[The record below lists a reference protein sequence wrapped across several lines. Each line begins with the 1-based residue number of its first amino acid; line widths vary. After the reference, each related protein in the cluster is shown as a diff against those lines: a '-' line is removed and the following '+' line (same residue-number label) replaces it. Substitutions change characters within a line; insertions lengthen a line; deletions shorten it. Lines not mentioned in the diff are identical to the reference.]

1 MLSQKEIIVNATVEI
16 PAEEYNKSMQLTA
29 KEAADWSVDRQL
41 SGFSHHVSIKRRMFC
56 IETDQ
61 IKRPKITNVCFM

>member
-41 SGFSHHVSIKRRMFC
+41 SGLNRHRL
-56 IETDQ
+56 
-61 IKRPKITNVCFM
+61 